1 MSSPIDFYFD
11 FTSPY
16 GYLAAMRIDEL
27 AAKYG
32 RSVKWHPVLLGV
44 VFKSTGVVPLL
55 NIPIKGDYAKH
66 DLERTARFNGIPY
79 KLPSIFPIATQA
91 AARAMLWIAEKHGD
105 AKAVEFAKTAYRA
118 FFVDDINISEPAE
131 VVKIAAGLDINPAAL
146 TEALGTQEI
155 KDRLKAEIDQSIALK
170 VFGSPYVIVDGEPFW
185 GFDHFNQIEAL
196 LKNGA
201 I

>member
-27 AAKYG
+27 AARYG
-32 RSVKWHPVLLGV
+32 RSVKWHPILLGV
-44 VFKSTGVVPLL
+44 VFKTTGMVPLPS
-55 NIPIKGDYAKH
+55 IPLKGDYAKH

-79 KLPSIFPIATQA
+79 RFPSTFPIATQA
-91 AARAMLWIAEKHGD
+91 AARAMLWIAGKNGD
-105 AKAVEFAKTAYRA
+105 AKAVEFAKVAYRA
-118 FFVDDINISEPAE
+118 LFVNDVNIGEPAE
-131 VVKIAAGLDINPAAL
+131 VVKIAAGLGIDPAAL

-155 KDRLKAEIDQSIALK
+155 KDRLKTEIDEAIAQK
-170 VFGSPYVIVDGEPFW
+170 VFGSPYIVVDGEPFW

-196 LKNGA
+196 LKNGS